1 MSSFFKETLK
11 ARLYQNKA
19 KYPLLKLDDLL
30 DWQTIGDKLRR
41 ARARSRGDRRG
52 NSGYDPLKMFKA
64 ILLGQWH
71 SLSDPELEHSLAVR
85 ADFLVF
91 CDFDDMELPDH
102 STLCRYRQWLMKGDL
117 LKRLM
122 TEINGQLERQNLKIS
137 NANVAVVDA
146 SIIESIGAPKRKAMD
161 VKENGDVTPAPAS
174 KDKEA
179 KWVKK
184 AGRFY
189 LGYKLHASSDEEG
202 YLQGI
207 HVTPANAHESRHLT
221 ALLDDLPE
229 GAELLADKGYA
240 SKANRTELGKR
251 GFIDGIMH
259 KAVRGR
265 PITPDEQGRNNEI
278 KTKRWVIEQTFGT
291 LKRRFR
297 FSQAKYFGQDKV
309 LGQCYLKAMCI
320 NLLKASNKVS
330 YA

>member
-30 DWQTIGDKLRR
+30 DWQAIGRR
-41 ARARSRGDRRG
+41 ARARSRSDQRD
-52 NSGYDPLKMFKA
+52 NCGYDTLKMFKA
-64 ILLGQWH
+64 VLLGQWH
-71 SLSDPELEHSLAVR
+71 SLSDPELEHALAVR

-91 CDFDDMELPDH
+91 YDFDDMKLPGH
-102 STLCRYRQWLMKGDL
+102 STLCRYRHWLMKGDL

-122 TEINGQLERQNLKIS
+122 AEINGQLEQQNLKIS
-137 NANVAVVDA
+137 NASVAVVDA

-161 VKENGDVTPAPAS
+161 VEGNGDATPTPAS

-202 YLQGI
+202 YLEGI
-207 HVTPANAHESRHLT
+207 HVTHANAHECRHST
-221 ALLDDLPE
+221 PLL
-229 GAELLADKGYA
+229 DKGYA
-240 SKANRTELGKR
+240 SKANRVELDKR
-251 GFIDGIMH
+251 GLKDGIMH
-259 KAVRGR
+259 KAVRSH
-265 PITPDEQGRNNEI
+265 PITPNEQRRYNEI
-278 KTKRWVIEQTFGT
+278 KTKRWVIEQTFGA

-297 FSQAKYFGQDKV
+297 FSQTKCFGQD
-309 LGQCYLKAMCI
+309 
-320 NLLKASNKVS
+320 
-330 YA
+330 

>member
-1 MSSFFKETLK
+1 MSFFKETLK

-30 DWQTIGDKLRR
+30 DWSIIGNKLRR
-41 ARARSRGDRRG
+41 ARARSRSDRRG

-71 SLSDPELEHSLAVR
+71 SLSDPELEHALAVR

-122 TEINGQLERQNLKIS
+122 REINSQLEVQNLKIS
-137 NANVAVVDA
+137 NASVAVVDA
-146 SIIESIGAPKRKAMD
+146 SIVESIGAPKRKALD
-161 VKENGDVTPAPAS
+161 VNDDEVTQAPAS
-174 KDKEA
+174 KDKDA

-189 LGYKLHASSDEEG
+189 LGFKLHASSDEEG
-202 YLQGI
+202 YLDGV
-207 HVTPANAHESRHLT
+207 HVTPANAHESQHLEPLT
-221 ALLDDLPE
+221 QEFNE
-229 GAELLADKGYA
+229 GVEVLADKGY
-240 SKANRTELGKR
+240 SSRANRERLANKGLG
-251 GFIDGIMH
+251 DGIMH
-259 KAVRGR
+259 KAARGR
-265 PITPDEQGRNNEI
+265 PLSDQQRQRNREI
-278 KTKRWVIEQTFGT
+278 KAKRWVIEQSFGT
-291 LKRRFR
+291 LKRRFKFNR
-297 FSQAKYFGQDKV
+297 ASYFGMEKV
-309 LGQCYLKAMCI
+309 LGQCYLKAMCL